1 MCKLEQIAI
10 RLDND
15 VNGNPR
21 YYFGMFELA
30 RLLGVDVDTLEKHRQ
45 GLGFTSDTGSKYGY
59 GYIISSEQLEKSL
72 EQKKYILHL
81 ALAVEQAKDWR
92 KHPELEH
99 RHPLNICD
107 PESNQY
113 KEALKEYEEMQEIPG
128 PPPAINEALTLE
140 SFKIL
145 WHEGRHIEGNDK
157 SA

>member
-45 GLGFTSDTGSKYGY
+45 GLGFTRYTGSKYGY

-81 ALAVEQAKDWR
+81 ALAVEQAM
-92 KHPELEH
+92 PEYEV
-99 RHPLNICD
+99 RIEYGRIEQKIAYRWKPY
-107 PESNQY
+107 SG
-113 KEALKEYEEMQEIPG
+113 EALNLMDGYEHGLCYE
-128 PPPAINEALTLE
+128 
-140 SFKIL
+140 
-145 WHEGRHIEGNDK
+145 
-157 SA
+157 